1 MKSRIH
7 DVAELAGVSMKT
19 VSRVL
24 NREPNVADK
33 TRARVLEAARE
44 LRYTPNLAARG
55 LATSK
60 SYLLAL
66 LYDNV
71 TPSYVLKVQQG
82 ATDVCQAAGYHLIV
96 HPLRNSMAL
105 TQEDAAA
112 ALERLP
118 VDGVILT
125 SPLSD
130 NPAILAA
137 LNQLKIRFTA
147 LGSSLI
153 KRDMSL
159 ENMPHR
165 VIGIDNKRG
174 AEDMTNFLI
183 KSGHK
188 NIGFVKGHENHL
200 SAQLR
205 FDGFKSAMAR
215 AGLPVRDEWVAQGDY
230 SYTSGEVA
238 ARDIFSRPHRP
249 TAIFAGND
257 DMAAGVMAIA
267 GHMGISVPG
276 ELSIGG
282 FDDSSIA
289 SIVWPRISTIRQPV
303 KEMGAKAAEGLIVP
317 QPDKT
322 GCRGTQDAVE
332 SLALSDLYS
341 HHLVIRESTKSL

>member
-7 DVAELAGVSMKT
+7 DVADLAGVSMKT

-33 TRARVLEAARE
+33 TRDRVLDAARK
-44 LRYTPNLAARG
+44 LRYTPSLAARG

-60 SYLLAL
+60 NYLLAL

-71 TPSYVLKVQQG
+71 TPSYVLKLQQG
-82 ATDVCQAAGYHLIV
+82 ATDICQEAGYHLIV
-96 HPLRNSMAL
+96 HPMRNSMEL
-105 TQEDAAA
+105 SQEAAIA

-130 NPAILAA
+130 NPVILSA
-137 LNQLKIRFTA
+137 LSQLNIRFA
-147 LGSSLI
+147 AIGA
-153 KRDMSL
+153 SL
-159 ENMPHR
+159 EQTAHR
-165 VIGIDNKRG
+165 VIGIDNRQG
-174 AEDMTNFLI
+174 AEEMTAFLI
-183 KSGHK
+183 KSGHRD
-188 NIGFVKGHENHL
+188 IGFIKGHEDHL

-205 FDGFKSAMAR
+205 YQGFEAAMA
-215 AGLPVRDEWVAQGDY
+215 AEGLPIRTEWVVQGDY

-238 ARDIFSRPHRP
+238 ARDIFSRGERP

-267 GHMGISVPG
+267 GHMGISVPDD
-276 ELSIGG
+276 LSIGG

-289 SIVWPRISTIRQPV
+289 SIVWPRLSTVRQPV
-303 KEMGAKAAEGLIVP
+303 KEMGARAASMLIDPPTEP
-317 QPDKT
+317 QSPDSGERLT
-322 GCRGTQDAVE
+322 AQPQSPPA
-332 SLALSDLYS
+332 LYS
-341 HHLVIRESTKSL
+341 HHLVIRESTKSR